1 MQNKIARIHVNQH
14 VIKAN
19 AKYGE
24 NNPVFTIKQ
33 GGKNTYAYNVKVVGE
48 MELVYSPDKPLSCGA
63 KVWIETRGDIE
74 LDGKR
79 DDTKDLTNDKLSD
92 TKCYKFDK
100 IDRKVLQELA
110 DFKKELFPNSIKNKD
125 FLIRKQRKLR
135 NKNKLSACLSR

>member
-33 GGKNTYAYNVKVVGE
+33 GGKNTYAYNVKVKGE
-48 MELVYSPDKPLSCGA
+48 MELVYSPHKPLSCGA

-74 LDGKR
+74 LDKSS
-79 DDTKDLTNDKLSD
+79 DTKDLTNDKLSD
-92 TKCYKFDK
+92 TKEEPLMVIKDGNTIKRLYEGGKFSMEFL
-100 IDRKVLQELA
+100 RK
-110 DFKKELFPNSIKNKD
+110 
-125 FLIRKQRKLR
+125 KQRQIK
-135 NKNKLSACLSR
+135 NKNKLSACLPS

>member
-33 GGKNTYAYNVKVVGE
+33 GGKNTYAFNVKVVGE

-74 LDGKR
+74 LDKSS
-79 DDTKDLTNDKLSD
+79 DTKDLSPTKLTASPTSPSVKKMD
-92 TKCYKFDK
+92 MELGVFL
-100 IDRKVLQELA
+100 RKKQ
-110 DFKKELFPNSIKNKD
+110 KQIK
-125 FLIRKQRKLR
+125 
-135 NKNKLSACLSR
+135 NKNKLSACLSS

>member
-33 GGKNTYAYNVKVVGE
+33 GGKNTYAYNVRVVGE
-48 MELVYSPDKPLSCGA
+48 MELVYSPHKPLSCGA

-74 LDGKR
+74 LDGKKIALNPCNEEPLM
-79 DDTKDLTNDKLSD
+79 TIKDKTTVK
-92 TKCYKFDK
+92 KIYEGGKFSM
-100 IDRKVLQELA
+100 E
-110 DFKKELFPNSIKNKD
+110 F
-125 FLIRKQRKLR
+125 IRKKQRQIK
-135 NKNKLSACLSR
+135 NKNKLSACLPS

>member
-33 GGKNTYAYNVKVVGE
+33 GGKNTYAFNVKVKGE

-63 KVWIETRGDIE
+63 KVWIETRGDIKVDNKKMSAIASSTMGKDDVVAITRLATN
-74 LDGKR
+74 LDKSLKEFLSKKR
-79 DDTKDLTNDKLSD
+79 K
-92 TKCYKFDK
+92 
-100 IDRKVLQELA
+100 RVL
-110 DFKKELFPNSIKNKD
+110 
-125 FLIRKQRKLR
+125 
-135 NKNKLSACLSR
+135 NKNKLSACLPS

>member
-33 GGKNTYAYNVKVVGE
+33 GGKNTYAFNVKVVGE
-48 MELVYSPDKPLSCGA
+48 MELVYSPHKPLSCGA

-74 LDGKR
+74 LDKSS
-79 DDTKDLTNDKLSD
+79 DTKDLTNDKLSD
-92 TKCYKFDK
+92 TKEKPIVINGSK
-100 IDRKVLQELA
+100 HVSIDGLQKV
-110 DFKKELFPNSIKNKD
+110 DFKEFLRKKQKQIK
-125 FLIRKQRKLR
+125 

>member
-33 GGKNTYAYNVKVVGE
+33 GGKNTYAFNVKVKGE

-63 KVWIETRGDIE
+63 KVWIETKGNIE
-74 LDGKR
+74 VDSKILSASASSTISKDDVVSITRLATNLDKSLKEFLSKKR
-79 DDTKDLTNDKLSD
+79 K
-92 TKCYKFDK
+92 
-100 IDRKVLQELA
+100 KVV
-110 DFKKELFPNSIKNKD
+110 
-125 FLIRKQRKLR
+125 